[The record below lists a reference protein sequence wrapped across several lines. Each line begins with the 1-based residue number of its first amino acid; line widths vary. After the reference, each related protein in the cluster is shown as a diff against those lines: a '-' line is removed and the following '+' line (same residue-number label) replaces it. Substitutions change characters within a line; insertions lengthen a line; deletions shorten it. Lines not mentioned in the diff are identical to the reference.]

1 MKISSKKKWHELTFV
16 AILAAITHLLFW
28 NGQLDLSMARFF
40 YRPDS
45 IGELWPLQKFWLWQ
59 WFYNVGNLSTL
70 VVSSVL
76 ALLLILQSWIKK
88 TSYSIRLKS
97 FYVIL
102 VITLAPGILVNMVLK
117 EHWGRPRPREVIEF
131 QGQFNYQPPLV
142 VSNTGKH
149 SFVCGHCSVSYSLF
163 AFYFILRKRNMFA
176 LFFSL
181 GYGILMGIARMS
193 AGGHFA
199 SDVLW
204 SGYIT
209 FLVCWFLYYY
219 VFKEFRYGYQHALET
234 PIEEGLTLLLP
245 HPNFTL
251 PANIPNK
258 NIG

>member
-1 MKISSKKKWHELTFV
+1 MKISSKKKWNELVLVT
-16 AILAAITHLLFW
+16 ILAAITHVFFW

-59 WFYNVGNLSTL
+59 WLYAIGNVSTL
-70 VVSSVL
+70 VVGGLL

-88 TSYSIRLKS
+88 TSYSFRLKS

-102 VITLAPGILVNMVLK
+102 VIALAPGILVNMVLK

-131 QGQFNYQPPLV
+131 NGQYKYQPPLV
-142 VSNTGKH
+142 ASNNGKH
-149 SFVCGHCSVSYSLF
+149 SFVCGHCSASYSLF
-163 AFYFILRKRNMFA
+163 AFYFILRKGQTFA

-181 GYGILMGIARMS
+181 GYGLLMGIARMS

-204 SGYIT
+204 SGYVT
-209 FLVCWFLYYY
+209 FLVCWFLYYF
-219 VFKEFRYGYQHALET
+219 VFKEFSSGYQDVSET
-234 PIEEGLTLLLP
+234 PIEEG
-245 HPNFTL
+245 
-251 PANIPNK
+251 
-258 NIG
+258 